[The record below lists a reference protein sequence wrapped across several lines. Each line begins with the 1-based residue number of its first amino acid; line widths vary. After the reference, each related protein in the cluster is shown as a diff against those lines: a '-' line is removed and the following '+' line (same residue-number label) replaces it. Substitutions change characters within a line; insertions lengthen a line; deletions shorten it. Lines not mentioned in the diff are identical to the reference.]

1 MLYSVVIVNKKY
13 YSQTVLEEW
22 KYEVKKTKMD
32 TFINDDIESSSSDN
46 ETESY
51 SDNEFDNESK
61 SDNETDNESDK
72 E

>member
-1 MLYSVVIVNKKY
+1 MLYSVVKVNKNY

-46 ETESY
+46 ETESD

>member
-22 KYEVKKTKMD
+22 KCEVKKTKMD